1 MWLPFAWCQ
10 KKCLSLINIFKM
22 KNLIYPLFSLQAARN
37 QSKVRTT
44 ITMSHGVYN
53 YIILKWKLNRPQN
66 RYVKRTYQW
75 WTHLIM
81 SRKSLQLL
89 LRSFQNSLLI
99 SCSWSCGFFVDDRQ
113 QQKELKTSC
122 CCACPLTVS
131 VPMAYSVIFWL
142 ILTRES
148 NTILEVY

>member
-1 MWLPFAWCQ
+1 
-10 KKCLSLINIFKM
+10 M
-22 KNLIYPLFSLQAARN
+22 KNQIYPLFSLQAARN

-99 SCSWSCGFFVDDRQ
+99 SCSWSCGFFVDR

-122 CCACPLTVS
+122 CCLRLLPSQYQCNVHSA
-131 VPMAYSVIFWL
+131 VPRASSAALLAVFVAHYHLSSQLKKIL
-142 ILTRES
+142 IWISRS
-148 NTILEVY
+148 F